1 MALRSSRC
9 VAFPAWLILPLAL
22 ACGSDTEAP
31 DNPQAPRSD
40 GAPPAAPVPPGEEGV
55 SGADDRAPAQP
66 ESSAPGTGAASE
78 EAPGAIDLSDS
89 EEVGGDEGAAEG
101 GGGEAPSETGEEPPV
116 EAVDP
121 VPELGAPFVED
132 SGAECPRPALPAP
145 NQLPNIEAHPDPFRM
160 TDGTRITTR
169 AQWTCRRAE
178 IKAQV
183 EQYESGPKPAVAP
196 ENVTGQFQGNQL
208 TVGVSEG
215 DRNVTFNLNINRPN
229 GASEGPIPLLIGIGG
244 SSLDNSVFS
253 QNGVATANLANNA
266 MGAQAG
272 GGSRG
277 TGVFYDLYGS
287 NHPASSMIAWAWGVS
302 RVIDALEKTPEA
314 GIDTQRIAV
323 TGCSRNGKGALTVG
337 AFDERIA
344 LTIPQE
350 SGAGGSAS
358 WRVSQAGANTGENVQ
373 TLSSAANEQPWFRAN
388 FGQNFSGNNV
398 TRLPFDHHTVM
409 GMVAPRALL
418 VVDNEIDWLGID
430 SSFTAGSIAH
440 EIWEAFDEGDSMGY
454 WQTSA
459 HQHCAYPQQ
468 QRAVLDAYVKKF
480 LLGDDS
486 VDTNVLRGD
495 SASADL
501 NRWLDWEPPALQ

>member
-1 MALRSSRC
+1 M
-9 VAFPAWLILPLAL
+9 
-22 ACGSDTEAP
+22 
-31 DNPQAPRSD
+31 
-40 GAPPAAPVPPGEEGV
+40 
-55 SGADDRAPAQP
+55 
-66 ESSAPGTGAASE
+66 
-78 EAPGAIDLSDS
+78 
-89 EEVGGDEGAAEG
+89 
-101 GGGEAPSETGEEPPV
+101 
-116 EAVDP
+116 
-121 VPELGAPFVED
+121 
-132 SGAECPRPALPAP
+132 
-145 NQLPNIEAHPDPFRM
+145 
-160 TDGTRITTR
+160 
-169 AQWTCRRAE
+169 
-178 IKAQV
+178 

-208 TVGVSEG
+208 TVGVSEAG
-215 DRNVTFNLNINRPN
+215 RSVAFNININRPN
-229 GASEGPIPLLIGIGG
+229 GAPGGPIPLLIGVGS

-277 TGVFYDLYGS
+277 TGIFYDLYG
-287 NHPASSMIAWAWGVS
+287 NDHPASSMIAWAWGVS
-302 RVIDALEKTPEA
+302 RVIDALEKTPAA
-314 GIDTQRIAV
+314 GIDTARIAV

-358 WRVSQAGANTGENVQ
+358 WRVSQAGSNTGENVQ
-373 TLSSAANEQPWFRAN
+373 TLSSAAGEQPWFRAN

-418 VVDNEIDWLGID
+418 VIDNQIDWLGID

-459 HQHCAYPQQ
+459 HQHCAYPPQ
-468 QRAVLDAYVKKF
+468 QRAALDAYVKRF

-495 SASADL
+495 SANADL
-501 NRWLDWEPPALQ
+501 NRWLDWETPELQ